1 MSKLALSVI
10 AAGVLCMSMAV
21 AQDTSGSSQGSTGS
35 SAGSQGTTGSSPS
48 MSQGSSSS
56 SSSGTQGGEMKSEKS
71 MKGGKE
77 KTLKGCIKSEGGQY
91 MLEESHGKMVNLT
104 GSDVSGHVG
113 HQVKVHGM
121 YGSGSSDASGA
132 SSGSSSM
139 SGSSASMSGG
149 KTFNV
154 TSIDMVSETCK
165 MSSGKDKMSGGSS
178 SGSST
183 QPPQ

>member
-1 MSKLALSVI
+1 
-10 AAGVLCMSMAV
+10 
-21 AQDTSGSSQGSTGS
+21 
-35 SAGSQGTTGSSPS
+35 
-48 MSQGSSSS
+48 
-56 SSSGTQGGEMKSEKS
+56 

-113 HQVKVHGM
+113 HEVKVHGM
-121 YGSGSSDASGA
+121 YGSGSSDASAASSGA
-132 SSGSSSM
+132 SSGSSS
-139 SGSSASMSGG
+139 SMSGA

-154 TSIDMVSETCK
+154 TSVDMVSESCK
-165 MSSGKDKMSGGSS
+165 MSSKSTKDKMSGGSS